1 MPTCINHPERETN
14 FVCMK
19 HNIPMCE
26 ECLECK
32 DPNLYCKYRSAC
44 PIWFFH
50 KENER
55 EKRQQEAGSEQE
67 PGYCTVSFQP
77 DQKQVQ
83 VPVGTN
89 LLEAAQNA
97 GVKIN
102 ASCNGSGTCGKCK
115 LIIQDGDIETEPT
128 PLLSESEKEKNYVL
142 ACQTTVNSDVQAR
155 LPEETIEKRLRCSGM
170 GEKATAALQGCLLE
184 HTPMLSEVH
193 LELSPP
199 SMDDQVSDMDRLN
212 RGLKKHGF
220 EPERMNV
227 GLEVIKQ
234 LAANLREE
242 NWEVTANLIRKKCS
256 NEILKVSP
264 GHNGNI
270 NLGLAIDLGTTT
282 IMVYLV
288 NMQDGSVLAAQGGHN
303 KQSACG
309 DDVINRIVC
318 AEKKGVEKLSKM
330 ALNTINGLI
339 TDVLDSAGKQEEN
352 INNVVVSGNTT
363 MTHLFL
369 GIEPRYIRR
378 KPFIPTVSD
387 FPILKSHEIGLN
399 TDPAAAVFVVPG
411 PASYVGGDIIAGVLY
426 TEIHKKEE
434 MTLFV
439 DVGTNGEI
447 VLGNKDFLVS
457 ASCSAGPAFEGGG
470 IRWGM
475 RAEEGSIENVQIDP
489 DSLEP
494 ELSIIGDKSPRGICG
509 TGMIGLLSEMLNK
522 GVIDQQGKYKLDSGH
537 PRVKQM
543 DDEKAY
549 ILEFAENTEMH
560 EDIVFLETDINTLLY
575 SKGAIFAGF
584 KVLLDQ
590 VGLTFDVLDKI
601 LIAGGFGE
609 YLNIDQAVNIG
620 LLPDIDR
627 DKFQFLGN
635 SAIAGSYLCLLSEDH
650 RQQARSI
657 SNSMTYIDFSDNN
670 SFMDEFTSAL
680 FLPHTNISLFP
691 SVTATS

>member
-1 MPTCINHPERETN
+1 MPACINHPERETN

-19 HNIPMCE
+19 HNLPMCE

-50 KENER
+50 KEKER
-55 EKRQQEAGSEQE
+55 EQRQQEAGTEQE
-67 PGYCTVSFQP
+67 YANYTVTFQP

-83 VPVGTN
+83 VPAGTT

-115 LIIQDGDIETEPT
+115 LIIQDGNIKTEPT
-128 PLLSESEKEKNYVL
+128 PLLSDSEKEKGYVL
-142 ACQTTVNSDVQAR
+142 ACQTTVHGVVQAR

-193 LELSPP
+193 LELPPP
-199 SMDDQVSDMDRLN
+199 SMEDQVSDLDRLN
-212 RGLKKHGF
+212 RGLKKQGF

-227 GLEVIKQ
+227 SLEVIRQ

-242 NWEVTANLIRKKCS
+242 NWKVTASLIRKKCS
-256 NEILKVSP
+256 NEILKVYP
-264 GHNGNI
+264 GHNGSK

-288 NMQDGSVLAAQGGHN
+288 DMQDGRVLAAQGGHN

-318 AEKKGVEKLSKM
+318 AEKRGVEKLSKM

-339 TDVLDSAGKQEEN
+339 NDVLDTAGEQEES

-387 FPILKSHEIGLN
+387 FPVLKSREIGLN

-475 RAEEGSIENVQIDP
+475 RAEEGSIENVEIEAG
-489 DSLEP
+489 SLEP
-494 ELSIIGDKSPRGICG
+494 KLSIIGEKSPRGICG

-522 GVIDQQGKYKLDSGH
+522 GVIDQQGKYILDSDH
-537 PRVKQM
+537 PRIKQM
-543 DDEKAY
+543 EDEKAY
-549 ILEFAENTEMH
+549 VLEFAENTQMN

-590 VGLTFDVLDKI
+590 VGLSFDVLDKI

-627 DKFQFLGN
+627 NKFQFVGN
-635 SAIAGSYLCLLSEDH
+635 SAIAGSYLCLLSEEH

-657 SNSMTYIDFSDNN
+657 CNSMTYIDFSDNN

-680 FLPHTNISLFP
+680 FLPHTNVNLFP
-691 SVTATS
+691 SVMAVN